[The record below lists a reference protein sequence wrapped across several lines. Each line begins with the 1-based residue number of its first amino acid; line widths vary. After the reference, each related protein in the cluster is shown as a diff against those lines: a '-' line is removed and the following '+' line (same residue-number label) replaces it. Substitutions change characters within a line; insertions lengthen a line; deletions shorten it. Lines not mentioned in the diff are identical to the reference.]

1 MKDQQQAYEQLI
13 AVIDTHIPAGFEKC
27 EEHGGISYVVPLHDY
42 PKGYHVTP
50 GTPLPFLSVIP
61 QKHHIGVYHMGI
73 YANSELLQWF
83 TTRYKEEVP
92 TKLQMGKS
100 CIRLTNATHIP
111 YELLGE
117 LVEKMTPDAWIKLY
131 EQR

>member
-1 MKDQQQAYEQLI
+1 MKDQQQAYEQFI
-13 AVIDTHIPAGFEKC
+13 AVIDKHIPVGFKKC
-27 EEHGGISYVVPLHDY
+27 EEHGGTHYVVPLRDY

-73 YANSELLQWF
+73 YANPELLQWF

-117 LVEKMTPDAWIKLY
+117 LVEKMTPDAWIKVY

>member
-1 MKDQQQAYEQLI
+1 M
-13 AVIDTHIPAGFEKC
+13 
-27 EEHGGISYVVPLHDY
+27 
-42 PKGYHVTP
+42 TP

-61 QKHHIGVYHMGI
+61 QKHYIGVYHMGI
-73 YANSELLQWF
+73 YANQELLQWF
-83 TTRYKEEVP
+83 TTRYKEEVS

-117 LVEKMTPDAWIKLY
+117 LVEKMTPDAWIKVY